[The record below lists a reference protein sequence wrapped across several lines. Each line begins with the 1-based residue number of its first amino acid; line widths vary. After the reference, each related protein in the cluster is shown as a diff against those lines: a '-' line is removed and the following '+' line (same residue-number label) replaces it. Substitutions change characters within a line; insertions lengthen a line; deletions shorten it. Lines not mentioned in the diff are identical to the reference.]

1 MNVYKCGILKHT
13 YDFKTSIIGIMGYR
27 GDKMIEHFDTI
38 YTNNKG
44 ATSDDF
50 KNLYK
55 WLRAQNFPSQVIPED
70 YKTLISESNGG
81 IFLYGEREYQFLS
94 IEEVI
99 EYYELYHFY
108 EFMPFA
114 YPFAMDGCGN
124 FYIFNMRYEDVSV
137 YAVCAGDM
145 GWEEDEYFFV
155 ANTFIECLS
164 QSKHWD
170 E

>member
-1 MNVYKCGILKHT
+1 MR
-13 YDFKTSIIGIMGYR
+13 YR

-38 YTNNKG
+38 YTRNKG
-44 ATSDDF
+44 ATNDDF
-50 KNLYK
+50 KNLYA
-55 WLRAQNFPSQVIPED
+55 WLRGQNFPSQVVPED

-81 IFLYGEREYQFLS
+81 IFLYGEREYQFLAL
-94 IEEVI
+94 EEVI
-99 EYYELYHFY
+99 EYYDLYHFS

-124 FYIFNMRYEDVSV
+124 FYIFNMRYDDASV

-145 GWEEDEYFFV
+145 GWEEDECYFV
-155 ANTFIECLS
+155 ANSFKECLS
-164 QSKHWD
+164 QPKHWD